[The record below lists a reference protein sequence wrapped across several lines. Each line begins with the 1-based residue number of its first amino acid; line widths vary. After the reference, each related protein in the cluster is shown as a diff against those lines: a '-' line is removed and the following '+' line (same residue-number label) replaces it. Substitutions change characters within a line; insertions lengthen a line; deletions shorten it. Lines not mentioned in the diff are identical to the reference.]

1 MTKHQLSCP
10 EPKNASMSKKQGS
23 IVFETHHRKI
33 IEGMR
38 SGYAYCRMVI
48 EDGQPVDF
56 IHEEINDGYEQLTG
70 LRNVVGRS
78 ISEVLP
84 GISES
89 NPEFLAKHIRVVESG
104 IPDHFEIFLKELNK
118 WYSSSL
124 YSPKKGYSV
133 AIFDD
138 ITDRK
143 LAENQLKLQLSELTA
158 AKEKVEENDRLKTEF
173 LAHISHEIR
182 SPMTGIIGFSELLK
196 TRLLSSEE
204 QAEYIDLIHRSGQRL
219 LHLINDLGNIS
230 CIESGE
236 LRVQISETPV
246 NELLRELNAF
256 FKHEAK
262 TKGIGIHCTVGLPD
276 GASIITTDSAKLI
289 QILTNLIQNAL
300 KFTSSGSIDFG
311 YSRKDLFLE
320 FYVIDSG
327 IGIPFDMR
335 ERIFDRFLQ
344 VQDSSVRKYEGY
356 GLGLSISKAFVEMLG
371 GAIRVESVK
380 DCGSRFFFTLPYNPP
395 GSED

>member
-1 MTKHQLSCP
+1 
-10 EPKNASMSKKQGS
+10 MSRKQRS
-23 IVFETHHRKI
+23 IAFETHHRNI
-33 IEGMR
+33 IASSR
-38 SGYAYCRMVI
+38 SGYAYCRMVF

-56 IHEEINDGYEQLTG
+56 IHEDVNEGYEQLTG
-70 LRNVVGRS
+70 LRNVVGRR

-143 LAENQLKLQLSELTA
+143 LAENQLKQELSELTT

-173 LAHISHEIR
+173 LAYISHEIR
-182 SPMTGIIGFSELLK
+182 SPMTGILGFSELLK
-196 TRLLSSEE
+196 TRFLSSEE
-204 QAEYIDLIHRSGQRL
+204 QVEYIDLIHRSGLRL
-219 LHLINDLGNIS
+219 LHLVNDLGNIS
-230 CIESGE
+230 SIEAGE
-236 LRVQISETPV
+236 TRLQISETPV

-262 TKGIGIHCTVGLPD
+262 IKGVRLICTAPLSD
-276 GASIITTDSAKLI
+276 GASIIKTDSAKLI

-300 KFTSSGSIDFG
+300 KFTSSGCIDFG
-311 YSRKDLFLE
+311 YSRKNLFLE
-320 FYVIDSG
+320 FYVIDTG
-327 IGIPFDMR
+327 IGIPFDMQ
-335 ERIFDRFLQ
+335 ERVFDRFLQ
-344 VQDSSVRKYEGY
+344 VQKS
-356 GLGLSISKAFVEMLG
+356 LGAV
-371 GAIRVESVK
+371 
-380 DCGSRFFFTLPYNPP
+380 NN
-395 GSED
+395 